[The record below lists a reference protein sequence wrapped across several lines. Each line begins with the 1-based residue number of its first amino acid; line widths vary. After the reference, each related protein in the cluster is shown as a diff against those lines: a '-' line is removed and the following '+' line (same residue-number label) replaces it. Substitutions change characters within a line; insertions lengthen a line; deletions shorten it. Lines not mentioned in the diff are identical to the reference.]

1 MTSSFGLL
9 NIAYSALTAARAGT
23 EVVGQNIANA
33 ATDGYVRQRATTTS
47 VAAVSTG
54 MLRSGVQVGG
64 GVAVLGVA
72 RLADPLL
79 DGRVQTTSSTN
90 GYWSVQSGAMSTL
103 ETSLH
108 EPGANGISST
118 LQSFWTSWQT
128 VASHPGDASQ
138 AGALLQNASQLT
150 AAIAAGYRDVTGQW
164 SQQRDQVAA
173 TVSTV
178 NGLAGQVAALNTQIR
193 QTVAAGGNANELL
206 DQRAKLTTQLADAS
220 GATVRDL
227 GDGTVDVV
235 LGGNMLVS
243 GSTTRAIQL
252 DGTAELGGASSD
264 PARLVWSD
272 TGAAVQLDGGRI
284 AGGLAVLAGGGP
296 LAQAADAY
304 DGLAT
309 TLATQVNAVHSAGAT
324 TTGATGLDF
333 FSIAAGVPAALGLGV
348 VPTDVSG
355 IAAGAVGAGALDG
368 SVADRIASIG
378 AQTTGGPDAQW
389 SSFVV
394 ATGSAAS
401 TASTQST
408 LAGSALAS
416 ATAAQSSQESVDMDQ
431 ETTDLLTWQHA
442 YQGAARVLTTIDD
455 MLDTLINKTGLVGR

>member
-9 NIAYSALTAARAGT
+9 NTAYTALTAARTGT

-33 ATDGYVRQRATTTS
+33 ATDGYVRQRANTVS

-90 GYWSVQSGAMSTL
+90 GYWSVQAGAMSTL

-108 EPGANGISST
+108 EPGATGISAT
-118 LQSFWTSWQT
+118 LQGFWSSWQT
-128 VASHPGDASQ
+128 VASNPGNASQ
-138 AGALLQNASQLT
+138 AGALLQKAAQLT
-150 AAIAAGYRDVTGQW
+150 SAIGAGYRDVTSQW
-164 SQQRDQVAA
+164 SQQRDQVASSV
-173 TVSTV
+173 TTV
-178 NGLAGQVAALNTQIR
+178 NALAGQVAALNSQIR

-206 DQRAKLTTQLADAS
+206 DQRAKLTTQLADVS

-227 GDGTVDVV
+227 GDGQVDVV

-252 DGTAELGGASSD
+252 AGTTELGGASSD
-264 PARLVWSD
+264 PARLVWAD

-284 AGGLAVLAGGGP
+284 AGGLAVLAGTGP

-304 DGLAT
+304 NSLAT
-309 TLATQVNAVHSAGAT
+309 TIATQVNAIHSTGAT
-324 TTGATGLDF
+324 TSGATGLDF
-333 FSIAAGVPAALGLGV
+333 FSIAAGVPAALGLAV

-355 IAAGAVGAGALDG
+355 VAAGAVGAGALDG
-368 SVADRIASIG
+368 SIADRIARIG
-378 AQTTGGPDAQW
+378 SQATGGPDAQW
-389 SSFVV
+389 ATFVV

-401 TASTQST
+401 TANTQST

-416 ATAAQSSQESVDMDQ
+416 ATSAQSSQESVDMDQ